1 MAVSMHKEAMGSDG
15 GYHSLCRL
23 IQPRPSLHLL
33 VSSSIRYDLSLP
45 LSLFKDYWFYIFFN
59 TSCCDA
65 TISSTYC
72 GQAENGGSHANRS
85 YLVSHIGLCQQ
96 HDVVPLIYKV
106 TSNLPFSDSFLFIST
121 IICPI
126 LPILILLLPAQQSVH
141 YVFDRMLPR
150 DKKKVSLIFVIWLY
164 ECVILW
170 RLSNKPCY

>member
-1 MAVSMHKEAMGSDG
+1 MEDITASVVWSNLDRACISLWVWASGMISPFLSVYSKIIGS
-15 GYHSLCRL
+15 
-23 IQPRPSLHLL
+23 
-33 VSSSIRYDLSLP
+33 
-45 LSLFKDYWFYIFFN
+45 IFFN
-59 TSCCDA
+59 TSRCDV
-65 TISSTYC
+65 TISGTYC

-150 DKKKVSLIFVIWLY
+150 DKKKSFTNFCDIW
-164 ECVILW
+164 
-170 RLSNKPCY
+170 

>member
-1 MAVSMHKEAMGSDG
+1 MEDITASVIWSNLDRACI
-15 GYHSLCRL
+15 SLWVRASGM
-23 IQPRPSLHLL
+23 ISPF
-33 VSSSIRYDLSLP
+33 LSVYP
-45 LSLFKDYWFYIFFN
+45 KIIGPIFFN
-59 TSCCDA
+59 TSHCNA
-65 TISSTYC
+65 TISGTYC

-164 ECVILW
+164 ECVIPW
-170 RLSNKPCY
+170 RLSNKSCY